1 MNAKTAA
8 FVISAIFILPFVLF
22 SATSGQLSDKYDKA
36 RVMRLVKSLE
46 IAIML
51 IGGAGFLLH
60 DVWLLYAGTF
70 LMGVHSTLFGPVK
83 YAYLP
88 QQLNERE
95 LVGGNGMIEMGTFV
109 AILVG
114 TIVGGEL
121 ADLGATGP
129 AMVAAVCLGL
139 AVLGRI
145 VVAFVPDAPSDQPD
159 LKINWNPFTETW
171 RNLKLAKQN
180 RAVFL
185 SLLGISWLWF
195 FGATFL
201 TSFFNFAKDVL
212 GGDPQ
217 VVTLLLATFSI
228 GIGFGS
234 LLCEKL
240 SRGKV
245 EIGLVPFGSIGMTVF
260 AVDLYFAS
268 HALQPGPS
276 LVGIAS
282 FLTDPTHRVA
292 HWHVM
297 LDLFLLAMFGGL
309 YSVPLY
315 ALIQSRSQPSHRARI
330 IAANNI
336 LNSLFM
342 IVSSILA
349 IVLFSFGITIPQL
362 FLVVGLLNAVV
373 AIYIYSLVPEFLM
386 RFLAWMLVSTFYRI
400 RTTGVEH
407 IPADGPAL
415 LVCNHVSFVDA
426 VVIIG
431 ALFAIPLAVI
441 SLMGIALLVLGLPD
455 DAKGY
460 RSAFRYAA
468 PTLLAMA
475 AFVVGGFLCGDART
489 VAWIVGVIIM
499 KPTIRSGRQDWI
511 LRPLH
516 FAERHALIVIVA
528 LGEVIV
534 AIGYSVIKPLD
545 QVGDLPELT
554 GLMLV
559 AAGVFAGL
567 LWWAYFDRLQPAFEH
582 STEESSP
589 AQRWKFARDIYTYA
603 HAPIVAGV
611 VLSAVALEE
620 VVVYPSDPLPA
631 AYRAMGAVGIAFYFG
646 GMAYGEYRAFG
657 TVTRERVIAV
667 AFIVALMVAGYEL
680 SGVALLVAI
689 DVILLATLIL
699 EQRRI
704 GT

>member
-1 MNAKTAA
+1 MSHTSQFGLLKQRRFAPFFWTQFCGAANDNIFKVAFTAMVTYQTALFGGVNAKTAA

-22 SATSGQLSDKYDKA
+22 SATSGQVSDKYDKA
-36 RVMRLVKSLE
+36 TVMRLVKSLE

-60 DVWLLYAGTF
+60 NVWLLYAGTF

-114 TIVGGEL
+114 TIIGGEL
-121 ADLGATGP
+121 ADLGGTGP
-129 AMVAAVCLGL
+129 AIVAAVCLGV
-139 AVLGRI
+139 AVIGR
-145 VVAFVPDAPSDQPD
+145 VVVSFVPPSPSDQPD
-159 LKINWNPFTETW
+159 LVINWNPVTETW

-260 AVDLYFAS
+260 AVDLYFSA
-268 HALQPGPS
+268 HTLQPGPS
-276 LVGIAS
+276 LVGMTA
-282 FLTDPTHRVA
+282 FMTDEATRFA
-292 HWHVM
+292 HLHVM

-315 ALIQSRSQPSHRARI
+315 AMIQSRSAPSHRARI

-342 IVSSILA
+342 IVSSLMA
-349 IVLFSFGITIPQL
+349 IALFSFGFTIPQL

-373 AIYIYSLVPEFLM
+373 AIYIYTLVPEFLM
-386 RFLAWMLVSTFYRI
+386 RFLAWILVSTFYRI
-400 RTTGVEH
+400 RATGVEH
-407 IPADGPAL
+407 IPNDGPAL

-426 VVIIG
+426 VVIMGESPRPIRFVMDIG
-431 ALFAIPLAVI
+431 MFRTPLLAWFFKAAGAIGITSAKADPKTFAKANDLIDEALKAGELVCIFPEGRITDTGEIHPFKQGAARIVERTPVPVVPMALRGLWGSWFSRESGKAFTTLPRPLRQGMTSELELVVGAAIPAAEVNVDKLQAEVAE
-441 SLMGIALLVLGLPD
+441 LRG
-455 DAKGY
+455 AK
-460 RSAFRYAA
+460 
-468 PTLLAMA
+468 
-475 AFVVGGFLCGDART
+475 
-489 VAWIVGVIIM
+489 
-499 KPTIRSGRQDWI
+499 K
-511 LRPLH
+511 
-516 FAERHALIVIVA
+516 
-528 LGEVIV
+528 
-534 AIGYSVIKPLD
+534 
-545 QVGDLPELT
+545 
-554 GLMLV
+554 
-559 AAGVFAGL
+559 
-567 LWWAYFDRLQPAFEH
+567 
-582 STEESSP
+582 
-589 AQRWKFARDIYTYA
+589 
-603 HAPIVAGV
+603 
-611 VLSAVALEE
+611 
-620 VVVYPSDPLPA
+620 
-631 AYRAMGAVGIAFYFG
+631 
-646 GMAYGEYRAFG
+646 
-657 TVTRERVIAV
+657 
-667 AFIVALMVAGYEL
+667 
-680 SGVALLVAI
+680 
-689 DVILLATLIL
+689 
-699 EQRRI
+699 
-704 GT
+704 